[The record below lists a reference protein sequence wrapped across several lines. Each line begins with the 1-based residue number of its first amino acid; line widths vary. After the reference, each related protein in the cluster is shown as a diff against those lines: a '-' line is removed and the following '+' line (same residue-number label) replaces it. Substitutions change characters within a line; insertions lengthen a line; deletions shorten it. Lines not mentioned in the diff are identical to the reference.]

1 MEVTPLFQQ
10 FKQVH
15 KGAENEAV
23 ILRERIWILL
33 KLQER
38 TIQAGL
44 IAHSQRTSGGLLR
57 IRVSYQVGNILT
69 KCAATASEEEL

>member
-23 ILRERIWILL
+23 ILRQWVWILL
-33 KLQER
+33 KLQEKI
-38 TIQAGL
+38 IQSDR
-44 IAHSQRTSGGLLR
+44 IA
-57 IRVSYQVGNILT
+57 
-69 KCAATASEEEL
+69 